1 MSAIVAYE
9 GNDLVR
15 QRARRGAVSVLQFA
29 SGGVAADVRVERVDR
44 RNHCSWYALKLA
56 ANESDVT
63 GRLVGLRRGGGVD
76 ELGSIA
82 AAAGSVG
89 SARFSVTTPRTG
101 TYLAMYLEIRSAQML
116 LRVEAPRP
124 PARTTYGGL
133 KVAGTLFVVGAAAVF
148 AGTVSYAFAGDSNRA
163 ASAHAAASLPLP
175 KVIAAAAPPARVQSF
190 SARRDA
196 MPGGRETV
204 LASYLAVGERGTIAL
219 LDGEGTV
226 VATAAFTRVGT
237 VRLPVPRAYRT
248 LPLTAQITV
257 HRGATKAVSSIAV
270 LPNAVAPAVAPVAA
284 PSAAPSA
291 MLDLPAE
298 GVTPIDSASMGAAA
312 GIMAIEGHAV
322 AGRLLNLRLM
332 AQGSP
337 VRIELEDEAGAA
349 ITQTEVAA
357 GATHAAL
364 PLPVA
369 AERTTYLIALHYTRN
384 GGEETVIRTI
394 VAAPR

>member
-1 MSAIVAYE
+1 
-9 GNDLVR
+9 
-15 QRARRGAVSVLQFA
+15 
-29 SGGVAADVRVERVDR
+29 
-44 RNHCSWYALKLA
+44 
-56 ANESDVT
+56 
-63 GRLVGLRRGGGVD
+63 
-76 ELGSIA
+76 
-82 AAAGSVG
+82 
-89 SARFSVTTPRTG
+89 
-101 TYLAMYLEIRSAQML
+101 MYLEIRSSEML

-124 PARTTYGGL
+124 PARTTVGGL
-133 KVAGTLFVVGAAAVF
+133 KVAATLFVVGAVAVF
-148 AGTVSYAFAGDSNRA
+148 AGTVSYAFAGDSKRA
-163 ASAHAAASLPLP
+163 ASAHAAAASLPQA
-175 KVIAAAAPPARVQSF
+175 KVIAAVPPARVQSF

-219 LDGEGTV
+219 LDGEGTI

-237 VRLPVPRAYRT
+237 VRLPVPSAYRT

-270 LPNAVAPAVAPVAA
+270 LPTAVAPAAA

-291 MLDLPAE
+291 TLDLPGE

-312 GIMAIEGHAV
+312 GIMAVEGHAV
-322 AGRLLNLRLM
+322 AGHPLKLRLM

-349 ITQTEVAA
+349 ITETEVAA
-357 GATHAAL
+357 GATHASL

-369 AERTTYLIALHYTRN
+369 TERATYLIALHYTRN